1 MAGHGPQAPVQ
12 LGSQPALGQPLVTW
26 GLGHIWLEHLVPAAG
41 WNALLGMAVV
51 WSRMFI
57 L

>member
-41 WNALLGMAVV
+41 WNALLGMVVV